1 MMMPVIAHAGD
12 WVSTIIIL
20 APTFA
25 VIAWLGLV
33 RLRERRGREE
43 DSGREQSEGNAD
55 DISSARSASVPPK
68 TRPTVDPTALQSR
81 AATPSFYRGALL
93 APPPCAPTTR
103 PVRAAATPVLS

>member
-43 DSGREQSEGNAD
+43 DSGRERSEGNAD
-55 DISSARSASVPPK
+55 DISSARSASVPPE
-68 TRPTVDPTALQSR
+68 DPPDR
-81 AATPSFYRGALL
+81 
-93 APPPCAPTTR
+93 
-103 PVRAAATPVLS
+103 